1 MMDYHPLPGVRKI
14 AVLRPNAVGD
24 FVFALPCL
32 HALRHAYPDARI
44 TYIGK
49 QWHADFLANRPGPV
63 DDVEVLP
70 PCPGLGL
77 PPDADID
84 PMPARRFV
92 ERMRAS
98 AFDIAL
104 QVYGGGLYSNPFIM
118 QFEARLTV
126 GMKAPDASPLDRWV
140 TYGELQNRRLQML
153 EVAALAGA
161 STVHLGRELHVTDAD
176 RREAGCVLDAAQGR
190 PLVVLQPGASDP
202 RRRWPADRF
211 AALGDILAREGAQ
224 VAINGSAEEAGV
236 VAQVLEQMRQPAIN
250 LCGQLSLSGLCGVL
264 ERASL
269 VVSNDTGPLHLA
281 LAIGTPSVGIYWLTN
296 VLESAPL
303 RQDHHRAAMSLR
315 VQCPVCGVENLK
327 TRCEHDNSFVD
338 GVTLE
343 EASHLALAL
352 YREQKKAWS
361 PARPLP

>member
-1 MMDYHPLPGVRKI
+1 MTDFPPLPGVRKI

-32 HALRHAYPDARI
+32 HALRSAYPDARI

-49 QWHADFLANRPGPV
+49 QWHADFLAKRPSPV
-63 DDVEVLP
+63 DEVEVLP
-70 PCPGLGL
+70 PCRGLGV
-77 PPDADID
+77 PADADID
-84 PMPARRFV
+84 PLPAQRFV

-104 QVYGGGLYSNPFIM
+104 QIYGGGLHSNPFIM
-118 QFEARLTV
+118 QFDARLTV
-126 GMKAPDASPLDRWV
+126 GMKASDAEPLDRWV
-140 TYGELQNRRLQML
+140 AYGELQNRRLQML

-161 STVHLGRELHVTDAD
+161 STVRLGRELHVTDTD
-176 RREAGCVLDAAQGR
+176 RQEAARVLNVPAGR

-202 RRRWPADRF
+202 RRRWPAERF
-211 AALGDILAREGAQ
+211 AALGDILVREGAM
-224 VAINGSAEEAGV
+224 VAINGSAEESAV
-236 VAQVLEQMRQPAIN
+236 VGEVLENMRHPAVN
-250 LCGQLSLSGLCGVL
+250 LSGQLSLSGLCGLL

-281 LAIGTPSVGIYWLTN
+281 LAIGTPGVGIYWLTN

-315 VQCPVCGVENLK
+315 VHCPVCGAENLK
-327 TRCEHDNSFVD
+327 TRCKHDPSFVD
-338 GVTLE
+338 GVTVE
-343 EASHLALAL
+343 EASHLAMAL
-352 YREQKKAWS
+352 FRE
-361 PARPLP
+361 RN

>member
-1 MMDYHPLPGVRKI
+1 MTDYPPLSGVRKI

-32 HALRHAYPDARI
+32 HALRSAYPDARI
-44 TYIGK
+44 VYIGR
-49 QWHADFLANRPGPV
+49 QWHADFLTNRPGPV
-63 DDVEVLP
+63 DKVAVLP
-70 PCPGLGL
+70 PCRGLGM

-84 PMPARRFV
+84 PAPAQRFV

-118 QFEARLTV
+118 QFDARLTV
-126 GMKAPDASPLDRWV
+126 GMKAPDAAPLDRWV
-140 TYGELQNRRLQML
+140 AYGELQNRRLQML

-161 STVHLGRELHVTDAD
+161 PTVRLGRELHVTDTD
-176 RREAGCVLDAAQGR
+176 RHEAAQVLAAAQGR
-190 PLVVLQPGASDP
+190 PLVLLQPGASDP
-202 RRRWPADRF
+202 RRRWPAERF
-211 AALGDILAREGAQ
+211 AALGDILAREGTL

-236 VAQVLEQMRQPAIN
+236 VAEVLEHMHRPAMN
-250 LCGQLSLSGLCGVL
+250 LCGRLSLSGLCGVL

-281 LAIGTPSVGIYWLTN
+281 LAIGTPGVGIYWLTN

-315 VQCPVCGVENLK
+315 VHCPVCGMENLK
-327 TRCEHDNSFVD
+327 ARCMHDSSFVD
-338 GVTLE
+338 GVTVE
-343 EASHLALAL
+343 EASRLALDL
-352 YREQKKAWS
+352 YRQRNAG
-361 PARPLP
+361 